1 MTYKTGEVVT
11 IPNLVAGEWQ
21 AGGSERDVLNKYTQE
36 VCGRLQTA
44 TPEQT
49 RIAVDA
55 ARRSSQKGELT
66 AYDRGEL
73 LEKAAALVLERKDSF
88 IETMQFEAGF
98 TFEDARGE
106 TTRCMQT
113 LRTTAEEA
121 RRFVGEVV
129 PFQGAPNQAR
139 RIGFTMPV
147 PLGVVCAITPFN
159 APINTV
165 AHKMAPALAAG
176 NGVVVKPSS
185 ATPIS
190 TNLLASALIDA
201 GFPKGLISVLHGGAE
216 TVRHLIDQPDVNFF
230 AFTGSTEVGLDI
242 QQRIGLRR
250 SQMELGSI
258 AFTIL
263 KADADL
269 EVALPKVAAAG
280 YRKAGQVCTSIQVL
294 LVERSIVGK
303 VEEGLIKL
311 VSDLPYGDPFVAGT
325 QVGPVI
331 NVESAKRIENWINRS
346 VKDGA
351 RRLVG
356 GERDGAVVP
365 PTLLSG
371 LKDTATLLCSEVFG
385 PVISIVPFDT
395 IDEAVD
401 RVNATP
407 YGLASG
413 IFTNS
418 LDVAFKAIRGLVVGG
433 VHINETS
440 SSRVDLMPYGG
451 SKQSGFG
458 REGPKY
464 AMHEMSEQRLV
475 TFNV

>member
-1 MTYKTGEVVT
+1 MSYKIGEVVT
-11 IPNLVAGEWQ
+11 IPNLVAGEWEP
-21 AGGSERDVLNKYTQE
+21 GGSERTVLNKYTQE
-36 VCGRLQTA
+36 VCGRLQVA
-44 TPEQT
+44 TPEQA
-49 RIAVDA
+49 RVAVA
-55 ARRSSQKGELT
+55 AGRTASQQARLT

-73 LEKAAALVLERKDSF
+73 LEKAAAIVLARKDGF
-88 IETMQFEAGF
+88 LETMQFEAGF
-98 TFEDARGE
+98 TQQDARGE
-106 TTRCMQT
+106 ISRCVQT
-113 LRTTAEEA
+113 LRTAAEEA

-129 PFQGAPNQAR
+129 PFQGAPGQAK

-165 AHKMAPALAAG
+165 THKMAPALAVG
-176 NGVVVKPSS
+176 NAVVVKPSS
-185 ATPIS
+185 ATPMS
-190 TNLLASALIDA
+190 TNLLAAALLEA

-216 TVRHLIDQPDVNFF
+216 TVRHLIDCPDINFF
-230 AFTGSTEVGLDI
+230 AFTGSSEVGRDI

-269 EVALPKVAAAG
+269 DVALPKVAAAG
-280 YRKAGQVCTSIQVL
+280 YRKAGQVCTSIQIL
-294 LVERSIVGK
+294 LVERPILEQ
-303 VEEGLIKL
+303 VEWGLTKL
-311 VSDLPYGDPFVAGT
+311 VAELPYGNPFAADT

-331 NVESAKRIENWINRS
+331 NTESAERIENWINQA
-346 VKDGA
+346 VAEGA

-356 GERDGAVVP
+356 GERKGAVVP

-385 PVISIVPFDT
+385 PVMSIVPFDT
-395 IDEAVD
+395 IDEAVN

-418 LDVAFKAIRGLVVGG
+418 LDAAFTAIRGLVVGG
-433 VHINETS
+433 VHVNETS

-451 SKQSGFG
+451 SKESGFG